1 MKIYKN
7 DLAKILHEFLGFR
20 PLVFFCRMSV
30 DENNLLNNWSFNHG
44 ICFKYITIVI
54 SADIVACIADIV
66 YIFNNILSI
75 QTCFFYS
82 CQLRCISFNSTI
94 FVTDRILLL
103 WARAFNAF
111 KISLYRIAEMK
122 HFACEKFSKNF
133 HFSKTLLRLRIFFGK
148 RETDSLNFAS

>member
-1 MKIYKN
+1 MIKTR
-7 DLAKILHEFLGFR
+7 HEFLGF
-20 PLVFFCRMSV
+20 PPSCFFCRMSV
-30 DENNLLNNWSFNHG
+30 DVNNLLNSWRFHHG

-54 SADIVACIADIV
+54 SANIVAYIAGIVHNIV
-66 YIFNNILSI
+66 YNILSI

-111 KISLYRIAEMK
+111 KISLYRNAKMNL
-122 HFACEKFSKNF
+122 FACEKFSKNF